1 MALGLHESGV
11 SLIFNGNP
19 ALRWLLGLIKQTAQ
33 GRGFAGI
40 RGDRLILTQLGR
52 VQLRNGE
59 RNASIELGRRCAGL
73 AFDCRRQRQ
82 LCRKGQLWP
91 PVNP

>member
-40 RGDRLILTQLGR
+40 RGDRLILTQLGK
-52 VQLRNGE
+52 N
-59 RNASIELGRRCAGL
+59 
-73 AFDCRRQRQ
+73 
-82 LCRKGQLWP
+82 
-91 PVNP
+91 